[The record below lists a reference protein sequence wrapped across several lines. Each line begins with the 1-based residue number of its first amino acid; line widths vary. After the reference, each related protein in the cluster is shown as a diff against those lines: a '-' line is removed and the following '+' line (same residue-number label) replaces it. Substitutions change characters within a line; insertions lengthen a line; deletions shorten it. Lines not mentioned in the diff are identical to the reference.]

1 MKFTGASL
9 ITAVLTI
16 CASLSVKASDIGTP
30 KSVTYD
36 GGIVMTGLVNIYFI
50 FYGNWQDEHQVQLM
64 DFVDSLSNTAWFN
77 TLRLYNDRL
86 GNNVTGPL
94 YFAAA
99 INDNYSHG
107 RSLQGNAT
115 HIDIIEKAIE
125 SAYLGKGTDHAGIYF
140 ILAAEDVDEEG
151 LCTKWCAYNSYTSDF
166 VYAFIGHPNKCP
178 QLCIP
183 ELNRNVSPNGDPAL
197 DATVNMIAHELVE
210 LMTDPHN
217 DAWRVGNSTASEEI
231 SEWCMPPNA
240 TPEEWF
246 GPNVQKLDSGA
257 SWNLQVNDTKWLI
270 QSVWNP
276 VAKKCVMSS

>member
-1 MKFTGASL
+1 MQHHSL
-9 ITAVLTI
+9 TH
-16 CASLSVKASDIGTP
+16 TP
-30 KSVTYD
+30 PS
-36 GGIVMTGLVNIYFI
+36 
-50 FYGNWQDEHQVQLM
+50 
-64 DFVDSLSNTAWFN
+64 
-77 TLRLYNDRL
+77 
-86 GNNVTGPL
+86 
-94 YFAAA
+94 
-99 INDNYSHG
+99 
-107 RSLQGNAT
+107 
-115 HIDIIEKAIE
+115 
-125 SAYLGKGTDHAGIYF
+125 
-140 ILAAEDVDEEG
+140 
-151 LCTKWCAYNSYTSDF
+151 TS
-166 VYAFIGHPNKCP
+166 
-178 QLCIP
+178 CIP

-217 DAWRVGNSTASEEI
+217 DAWRVGNSTTSEEI